1 MNPWVLHLQ
10 KLGLE
15 LKCPLCLELLKR
27 PFLLPCDHIFCNSCL
42 PKTLQ
47 FGSEC
52 PLCKAQYGDSDLRCL
67 PLIENMV
74 TIYRSLDA
82 AFSASILQSRSETG
96 RVLKQCPA
104 SKSSDSKDMKLLEA
118 HWGNN
123 SSSGQS
129 KLMTSDVA
137 CAPSNCSGGKGVRK
151 NVAMG
156 NCNVPMH
163 VKDKEYGVIG
173 SVGGASNDKQNANSP
188 LVDSQVRARGLHDSK
203 AYQMDLNQADQL
215 SPRSPPSFGDNKD
228 SENDSNDQGGDDSLQ
243 NYKAENLVQ
252 LNSDNK
258 RRQERHN
265 TSASET
271 EEGHLR
277 DSKRPKKLNYSPSDL
292 GANNIGHI
300 KPNAPP
306 TENLITSS
314 QLEIPA
320 KSNNSFNDCG
330 FCHSSRITA
339 DTGPMLHFV
348 NGKQVEGVEATLSNT
363 IHVHA
368 VCIEWA
374 PQVYY
379 VGETVKNLNA
389 ELARG
394 AKLKCSKCGLK
405 GAALGCYL
413 KSCKRSY
420 HAPCAM
426 EITKCRWDYENF
438 LVLCSAHSS
447 VKFPSEK
454 SKAKKH
460 NQKTSSVLTSVAPQQ
475 SNFWAGSCNGA
486 KKWVFCGSAL
496 SSQEKYLLVKFGSM
510 IDVPVSK
517 FWASNVTHV
526 IAATDSDGAC
536 TRTLKYLMA
545 ILNGKWVLTIDW
557 IKACM
562 ESMHPVDEENYEII
576 LDSQGSRDGPKNGRL
591 SALNNAPKLFSG
603 LSFCFVG
610 DFVAGYKEG
619 LQSLVIAAGGTLLK
633 SEEELVEQRHDLLS
647 PSTTLIVYNLD
658 PPQGCKLDEEVSVI
672 WQRTNEAQDL
682 AAKVGSQVIGHT
694 WLLESISSYKLQP
707 FVNWESISNSDSQVV
722 QM

>member
-1 MNPWVLHLQ
+1 MAGSVKQSVSSMNHGFLHLQ
-10 KLGLE
+10 KLGSRAQM
-15 LKCPLCLELLKR
+15 PSLLGVVEATL
-27 PFLLPCDHIFCNSCL
+27 FATFSCL

-129 KLMTSDVA
+129 KLMNNDVA

-188 LVDSQVRARGLHDSK
+188 PVDSQ
-203 AYQMDLNQADQL
+203 
-215 SPRSPPSFGDNKD
+215 
-228 SENDSNDQGGDDSLQ
+228 SLQ

-271 EEGHLR
+271 EE
-277 DSKRPKKLNYSPSDL
+277 
-292 GANNIGHI
+292 
-300 KPNAPP
+300 
-306 TENLITSS
+306 
-314 QLEIPA
+314 EIPA
-320 KSNNSFNDCG
+320 KSNNSFNACR

-339 DTGPMLHFV
+339 VTGPMLHFV
-348 NGKQVEGVEATLSNT
+348 NGKPVEGVEATPSNT

-374 PQVYY
+374 RKSIMF
-379 VGETVKNLNA
+379 GETVKNLNA

-496 SSQEKYLLVKFGSM
+496 SSEEKYLLVKFGSM

-707 FVNWESISNSDSQVV
+707 FVNWESISNSDS
-722 QM
+722 

>member
-1 MNPWVLHLQ
+1 MAGSLKQGVSSMNPWALHLQ

-15 LKCPLCLELLKR
+15 LKCPLCLEFLKR

-42 PKTLQ
+42 PKTAE
-47 FGSEC
+47 FGPEC

-67 PLIENMV
+67 PMIENMV
-74 TIYRSLDA
+74 TIYRSLDS
-82 AFSASILQSRSETG
+82 AFSASILQSHSETG

-104 SKSSDSKDMKLLEA
+104 SKSSGSKDKKLLES
-118 HWGNN
+118 HWGNHY
-123 SSSGQS
+123 SCGQS
-129 KLMTSDVA
+129 KLMNNDLA
-137 CAPSNCSGGKGVRK
+137 CAPSNCSAGNGIRK
-151 NVAMG
+151 NVG

-163 VKDKEYGVIG
+163 VKDKEHEVIG
-173 SVGGASNDKQNANSP
+173 SAGGASNDKHNVNSLP
-188 LVDSQVRARGLHDSK
+188 AGSQVRARGLHGPK
-203 AYQMDLNQADQL
+203 AFQMDLNQADQL

-228 SENDSNDQGGDDSLQ
+228 SENDSNDQGSDDSPQ
-243 NYKAENLVQ
+243 NYKAENLLQ

-258 RRQERHN
+258 RRQESHI

-277 DSKRPKKLNYSPSDL
+277 DLKRHKKLNYSPSDL
-292 GANNIGHI
+292 CANNIVHI

-306 TENLITSS
+306 TENLMTSS

-320 KSNNSFNDCG
+320 KSNNSFNACG
-330 FCHSSRITA
+330 FCQSSRITEY
-339 DTGPMLHFV
+339 TGPMLHLV
-348 NGKQVEGVEATLSNT
+348 NGKPVEGIEATLSST

-379 VGETVKNLNA
+379 AGETLKNLKA

-426 EITKCRWDYENF
+426 EISKCRWDYENF
-438 LVLCSAHSS
+438 LVLCPGHSS

-454 SKAKKH
+454 SKAEKH
-460 NQKTSSVLTSVAPQQ
+460 KQKISSAPTSVASQQ
-475 SNFWAGSCNGA
+475 PNFWVGSCNGA

-496 SSQEKYLLVKFGSM
+496 SSEEKCLLVKFGSM
-510 IDVPVSK
+510 I
-517 FWASNVTHV
+517 
-526 IAATDSDGAC
+526 ATDSDGAC

-545 ILNGKWVLTIDW
+545 ILNGKWVLSIDW

-576 LDSQGSRDGPKNGRL
+576 LDSHGSRDGPKNGRL
-591 SALNNAPKLFSG
+591 GALNNAPKLFSG
-603 LSFCFVG
+603 LSFYFVG

-619 LQSLVIAAGGTLLK
+619 LQSLVIAAGGTLLE
-633 SEEELVEQRHDLLS
+633 SEEELVEQRHDQAS
-647 PSTTLIVYNLD
+647 PPGTLIVYNLD
-658 PPQGCKLDEEVSVI
+658 PPQGCKLGEEVSII

-707 FVNWESISNSDSQVV
+707 SVN
-722 QM
+722 